1 MFFSLNIIILF
12 FSLKNLYIKMARE
25 EKKFPA
31 ELYLDI
37 LKWLNFDQLIKI
49 KPSTCYLKVFINDY
63 KLKLARKKFREIYV
77 ISSTSE
83 FKKLPKP
90 KANFYDFQL
99 SKELEKK
106 WKHGIEESIPV
117 FLNAYNE
124 KDFPI
129 CFVED
134 YRDSTTDMH
143 FPIVPKNIEEMK
155 IARFLFEQ
163 LFTSAFE
170 YALFRGYN
178 MFNPQIIKLLFNEN
192 PTEIPLQIYS
202 KEVFIV
208 VEAEYYLNF
217 IFNHLICND
226 LTIVICYYNDT
237 EEYINDLLKISTDGG
252 DKFSYVGYESPNL
265 KLINLIL
272 EHVEKSK
279 DLSKM
284 VKEIRLSE
292 FDLNVVMSKR
302 AKYIKTE
309 VWDDNIEYAEYH
321 LSNEFNPKIEF
332 AIFYA
337 KYSAIEIERIN

>member
-1 MFFSLNIIILF
+1 
-12 FSLKNLYIKMARE
+12 MARE

-63 KLKLARKKFREIYV
+63 KLKLARKKFREIY

-134 YRDSTTDMH
+134 YRDSTT
-143 FPIVPKNIEEMK
+143 
-155 IARFLFEQ
+155 
-163 LFTSAFE
+163 
-170 YALFRGYN
+170 G
-178 MFNPQIIKLLFNEN
+178 
-192 PTEIPLQIYS
+192 
-202 KEVFIV
+202 
-208 VEAEYYLNF
+208 
-217 IFNHLICND
+217 
-226 LTIVICYYNDT
+226 
-237 EEYINDLLKISTDGG
+237 
-252 DKFSYVGYESPNL
+252 
-265 KLINLIL
+265 
-272 EHVEKSK
+272 
-279 DLSKM
+279 
-284 VKEIRLSE
+284 
-292 FDLNVVMSKR
+292 
-302 AKYIKTE
+302 
-309 VWDDNIEYAEYH
+309 
-321 LSNEFNPKIEF
+321 
-332 AIFYA
+332 
-337 KYSAIEIERIN
+337 